1 MIPKKAIASVL
12 DAYPYPADAKEEL
25 LSAFDLVCERE
36 DFLALLDIYSA
47 DVEAPFQPL
56 LEGMKAVSAAVGIH
70 EYTGAFVLMLS
81 LIPRL
86 AEEYRARD
94 ISFDILR
101 DTLADLYYKILECRA
116 IYNVNGSSVAHWQ
129 SLIFRMRLYA
139 FERLQFEPIL
149 TQREITADG
158 ITLPIGT
165 KAFSVHIPRTLT
177 PMDHDA
183 VLRSYAAADAFI
195 RSRGMAEE
203 TIFVCGSW
211 LLFPR
216 HREMLRPTSNIVRF
230 LNDFTLYDSGFSE
243 NYSELWRLFDMP
255 VGDIDALPADTS
267 LRRAYI
273 DLMRRGEPSGF
284 GRGVILWTRK
294 PLL

>member
-1 MIPKKAIASVL
+1 MISREAIASVL
-12 DAYPYPADAKEEL
+12 DAYPYPTDAKEEL

-36 DFLALLDIYSA
+36 DFQALLATYCA
-47 DVEAPFQPL
+47 DVEAPFAPL

-86 AEEYRARD
+86 AEEFRARD
-94 ISFDILR
+94 ISLDILR
-101 DTLADLYYKILECRA
+101 DTLADLYYKLLECRA
-116 IYNVNGSSVAHWQ
+116 LYNINGSSVAHWQ

-149 TQREITADG
+149 TAKEIVADG
-158 ITLPIGT
+158 RTLPVGT
-165 KAFSVHIPRTLT
+165 KVFSVHIPRTLT

-183 VLRSYAAADAFI
+183 VLRSYALADEFI
-195 RSRGMAEE
+195 RARGMAEE
-203 TIFVCGSW
+203 TIFVCSSW
-211 LLFPR
+211 LLFPT

-230 LNDFTLYDSGFSE
+230 LNDFTLYDSGFAE
-243 NYSELWRLFDMP
+243 NYNELWRLFDTHIK
-255 VGDIDALPADTS
+255 DIDSLPADTS

-273 DLMRRGEPSGF
+273 DRMRRGEPSGW
-284 GRGVILWTRK
+284 GRGVIFWSEHH
-294 PLL
+294 LL